1 MQKRGERPPSIHTPG
16 VFAMG
21 RAPFMVCTPA
31 KAQKKPYR
39 ALVSFFNVDKL
50 PAVLPKHVE
59 MQVRSI

>member
-1 MQKRGERPPSIHTPG
+1 
-16 VFAMG
+16 MG